1 MPIMVCCLGNKNKD
15 KSRKAMLF
23 SFIKKIRGG
32 FLDLIYF
39 L

>member
-23 SFIKKIRGG
+23 SFIKKLEVV
-32 FLDLIYF
+32 FWT
-39 L
+39 